1 MQDPFAHGAEL
12 VRATDR
18 DRFIASLFAP
28 AEHRGAI
35 YALYAFN
42 SEVARVRE
50 MAREALPGEIRLQW
64 WSDVINRG
72 RDEEARANPVAAAL
86 LTTIERYRLSSA
98 KLVDLIEARRFD
110 LYDDPIATVADLET
124 YASKT
129 SSALFALAAQ
139 ILAGANAEA
148 VTAPAG
154 IAFAIAGLLRAF
166 PLHAA
171 RGQLY
176 VPMELLDRHQVRPH
190 DIFAGRSSAGL
201 QAAFAELRDLGRRH
215 LDAAHQR
222 DGGAAASRGA
232 GLASG
237 GAGAACAHAA
247 GGWRSVLAR
256 RNRALAAAMADLA
269 RGAKSGADRGIIDI
283 HSAACGTAVP
293 IQASRSA
300 SARAHS
306 ACFLAPRAV
315 PPPSGGNK
323 PKLMFIG

>member
-35 YALYAFN
+35 CALYAFN
-42 SEVARVRE
+42 SEVSRVRE
-50 MAREALPGEIRLQW
+50 TAREALPGEIRLQW
-64 WSDVINRG
+64 WSDVINRD

-110 LYDDPIATVADLET
+110 LYDDPMAALADLEA

-139 ILAGANAEA
+139 ILAGANVEA
-148 VTAPAG
+148 VTTPAG

-201 QAAFAELRDLGRRH
+201 QAAFAELRDLGRHH
-215 LDAAHQR
+215 LDAAHR
-222 DGGAAASRGA
+222 RMV
-232 GLASG
+232 
-237 GAGAACAHAA
+237 
-247 GGWRSVLAR
+247 VLPP
-256 RNRALAAAMADLA
+256 L
-269 RGAKSGADRGIIDI
+269 
-283 HSAACGTAVP
+283 AVP
-293 IQASRSA
+293 ALLPVALVRPALMRLEGGDPFSPAEIAPWRRQWLIWRA
-300 SARAHS
+300 ARNPARI
-306 ACFLAPRAV
+306 A
-315 PPPSGGNK
+315 G
-323 PKLMFIG
+323 

>member
-1 MQDPFAHGAEL
+1 MKSGCNGGA
-12 VRATDR
+12 TSST
-18 DRFIASLFAP
+18 AS
-28 AEHRGAI
+28 
-35 YALYAFN
+35 
-42 SEVARVRE
+42 
-50 MAREALPGEIRLQW
+50 
-64 WSDVINRG
+64 

-110 LYDDPIATVADLET
+110 LYDDPMATVADLET
-124 YASKT
+124 YAGKT

-139 ILAGANAEA
+139 ILAGADAEA

-222 DGGAAASRGA
+222 MAA
-232 GLASG
+232 LPP
-237 GAGAACAHAA
+237 
-247 GGWRSVLAR
+247 L
-256 RNRALAAAMADLA
+256 
-269 RGAKSGADRGIIDI
+269 
-283 HSAACGTAVP
+283 AVP
-293 IQASRSA
+293 ALLPVALVRPALMRLERGDPFSPAEIAPWRRQWLIWRA
-300 SARAHS
+300 ARNPARI
-306 ACFLAPRAV
+306 A
-315 PPPSGGNK
+315 G
-323 PKLMFIG
+323 

>member
-1 MQDPFAHGAEL
+1 MQDPFAHGAAL

-28 AEHRGAI
+28 AEHRGAT

-42 SEVARVRE
+42 SEVSRVRE

-64 WSDVINRG
+64 WNDVINRD

-139 ILAGANAEA
+139 ILAGASVEA
-148 VTAPAG
+148 VATPAG

-166 PLHAA
+166 PRHAA
-171 RGQLY
+171 WGQLY

-190 DIFAGRSSAGL
+190 DIFAGRSSTGL
-201 QAAFAELRDLGRRH
+201 QAALAELRGLGRRH
-215 LDAAHQR
+215 LDAARQR
-222 DGGAAASRGA
+222 MAA
-232 GLASG
+232 LPP
-237 GAGAACAHAA
+237 
-247 GGWRSVLAR
+247 L
-256 RNRALAAAMADLA
+256 
-269 RGAKSGADRGIIDI
+269 
-283 HSAACGTAVP
+283 AVP
-293 IQASRSA
+293 ALLPVALVRPALMRLEGGDPFSPAEIAPWRRQWLIWRA
-300 SARAHS
+300 ARNPARV
-306 ACFLAPRAV
+306 A
-315 PPPSGGNK
+315 G
-323 PKLMFIG
+323 

>member
-18 DRFIASLFAP
+18 DRFIASPFAP

-42 SEVARVRE
+42 SEVSRVRE

-64 WSDVINRG
+64 WSDVIDGERA
-72 RDEEARANPVAAAL
+72 DEAGANPVAAAL

-139 ILAGANAEA
+139 ILAGANVEA
-148 VTAPAG
+148 VTTPAG

-166 PLHAA
+166 PIHAA

-176 VPMELLDRHQVRPH
+176 VPIELLDRHQVRPH
-190 DIFAGRSSAGL
+190 EIFSGRSSAGL
-201 QAAFAELRDLGRRH
+201 KAALAELRN
-215 LDAAHQR
+215 
-222 DGGAAASRGA
+222 
-232 GLASG
+232 
-237 GAGAACAHAA
+237 
-247 GGWRSVLAR
+247 LAR
-256 RNRALAAAMADLA
+256 SQLL
-269 RGAKSGADRGIIDI
+269 
-283 HSAACGTAVP
+283 T
-293 IQASRSA
+293 A
-300 SARAHS
+300 SAVVEALPPQAIPALLPLALVRPALMRLEGGDPFSPAEIAPWRRQWLIWRA
-306 ACFLAPRAV
+306 ARNPVRIA
-315 PPPSGGNK
+315 G
-323 PKLMFIG
+323 

>member
-42 SEVARVRE
+42 SEVSRVRE

-64 WSDVINRG
+64 WSDVIDGERA
-72 RDEEARANPVAAAL
+72 DEAGANPVAAAL

-129 SSALFALAAQ
+129 SSALFDLAAQ
-139 ILAGANAEA
+139 ILAGANVEA
-148 VTAPAG
+148 VTTPAG

-166 PLHAA
+166 PIHAA

-176 VPMELLDRHQVRPH
+176 VPIELLDRHQVRPH
-190 DIFAGRSSAGL
+190 EIFSGRSSAGL
-201 QAAFAELRDLGRRH
+201 KAALAELRNLARSQ
-215 LDAAHQR
+215 LL
-222 DGGAAASRGA
+222 AASAVVEALPPQAIPALLPLALVRPALMRLEGGDPFSPAEIAPWRRQWLIWRAARNPVRIA
-232 GLASG
+232 G
-237 GAGAACAHAA
+237 
-247 GGWRSVLAR
+247 
-256 RNRALAAAMADLA
+256 
-269 RGAKSGADRGIIDI
+269 
-283 HSAACGTAVP
+283 
-293 IQASRSA
+293 
-300 SARAHS
+300 
-306 ACFLAPRAV
+306 
-315 PPPSGGNK
+315 
-323 PKLMFIG
+323 

>member
-42 SEVARVRE
+42 SEVSRVRE

-64 WSDVINRG
+64 WSDVIDGERA
-72 RDEEARANPVAAAL
+72 DEAGANPVAAAL

-129 SSALFALAAQ
+129 SSALFDLAAQ
-139 ILAGANAEA
+139 ILAGANVEA
-148 VTAPAG
+148 VTTPAG

-166 PLHAA
+166 PIHAA

-176 VPMELLDRHQVRPH
+176 VPIELLDRHQVRPH
-190 DIFAGRSSAGL
+190 EIFSGRSSAGL
-201 QAAFAELRDLGRRH
+201 KAALAELRNLARSQ
-215 LDAAHQR
+215 LL
-222 DGGAAASRGA
+222 AASAVVEALPPQTIPALLPLALVRPALMRLEGGDPFSPAEIAPWRRQWLIWRAARNPVRIA
-232 GLASG
+232 G
-237 GAGAACAHAA
+237 
-247 GGWRSVLAR
+247 
-256 RNRALAAAMADLA
+256 
-269 RGAKSGADRGIIDI
+269 
-283 HSAACGTAVP
+283 
-293 IQASRSA
+293 
-300 SARAHS
+300 
-306 ACFLAPRAV
+306 
-315 PPPSGGNK
+315 
-323 PKLMFIG
+323 